1 MNELKTNIC
10 ETKVNIKK
18 VSTACTSEKIEDVLL
33 EYVGRRT
40 AKDIIDAVTD
50 IVGDDNVVVAE
61 VNETLYKLILING
74 VPSFEEYNIKKDVV
88 NALME
93 NGFTEADAIEC
104 AEALFATETTK
115 NATISKPDWIPA
127 GFEYFTGDLET
138 GYVVKDKKGNEF
150 TYCPA
155 TDEYIS
161 RYEIS
166 MGDDGA
172 PMSIPGKDAWVSITQ
187 EEAKKLA
194 KSFSADGTSNLI
206 GNSEWDKLC
215 EFLSTNKIDRAL
227 VFDDSTSIGAYY
239 NNGGEVRTGEN
250 SNFMIYNI
258 DCLAGNHWC
267 ITNDIINQNG
277 YVVLRGGSYNF
288 NGYNLPL
295 ASSNFINPDCSFYNV
310 GFRIVLKK

>member
-1 MNELKTNIC
+1 MNELKTNID
-10 ETKVNIKK
+10 ETEINIKK

-40 AKDIIDAVTD
+40 AKGIIDAVTD
-50 IVGDDNVVVAE
+50 IVGDDNIVVAE
-61 VNETLYKLILING
+61 VNETMYKLILING
-74 VPSFEEYNIKKDVV
+74 VPSFKEYNIKKDVV

-104 AEALFATETTK
+104 AEALFDTETTK

-166 MGDDGA
+166 KGDDGA
-172 PMSIPGKDAWVSITQ
+172 PMSVPGKDAWVNITRKQ
-187 EEAKKLA
+187 AKELA
-194 KSFSADGTSNLI
+194 KSFAADGTSDLI
-206 GNSEWDKLC
+206 ENSEWDKLC
-215 EFLSTNKIDRAL
+215 GFLATKIDRVL
-227 VFDDSTSIGAYY
+227 VFNDSTSIGAYY
-239 NNGGEVRTGEN
+239 SNGGEVRTGEN
-250 SNFMIYNI
+250 SSFMIYNI

-267 ITNDIINQNG
+267 ITNDFDKDGYVVICGGSCFVNG
-277 YVVLRGGSYNF
+277 YVR
-288 NGYNLPL
+288 PM
-295 ASSNFINPDCSFYNV
+295 ASTCSMSPDCRSNDV

>member
-74 VPSFEEYNIKKDVV
+74 VPSFEECNIKKDVV

-138 GYVVKDKKGNEF
+138 GYVVKDKQGNQF
-150 TYCPA
+150 TYCPE
-155 TDEYIS
+155 TNEYIS

-172 PMSIPGKDAWVSITQ
+172 PMSIPGKYAWVSITQ

-206 GNSEWDKLC
+206 GNSEWNKLC
-215 EFLSTNKIDRAL
+215 EFLSTKIYRAL

-250 SNFMIYNI
+250 PNFMIYNI

-267 ITNDIINQNG
+267 ITNDINPKG
-277 YVVLRGGSYNF
+277 YVVLRGGSYCID
-288 NGYNLPL
+288 GIAMPM
-295 ASSNFINPDCSFYNV
+295 ASTCYIEPDSSHGDA
-310 GFRIVLKK
+310 GFRIVIKK

>member
-10 ETKVNIKK
+10 ETEVNIKK

-40 AKDIIDAVTD
+40 AKGIIDAVTD

-215 EFLSTNKIDRAL
+215 EFLSTKIDRAL
-227 VFDDSTSIGAYY
+227 VFYDSTSIGAYY

-267 ITNDIINQNG
+267 ITNDINPNG
-277 YVVLRGGSYNF
+277 YVVLRGGSYC
-288 NGYNLPL
+288 NGGDHRPM
-295 ASSNFINPDCSFYNV
+295 ASSSDIYPGRGNNGV